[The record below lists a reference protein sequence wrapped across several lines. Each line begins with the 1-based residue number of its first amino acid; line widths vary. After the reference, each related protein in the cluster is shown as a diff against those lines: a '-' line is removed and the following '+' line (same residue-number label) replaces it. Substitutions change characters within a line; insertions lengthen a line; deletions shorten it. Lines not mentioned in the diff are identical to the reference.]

1 MEFDFSTLSA
11 TDAYKLVVSSVVPR
25 PIAWVVTQDEAGRV
39 NAAPFSFFNAL
50 SGHPP
55 LLAFGVGA
63 RDNGEPKDTTVNI
76 RQTGQ
81 FVINMV
87 SEAMVNPMVLTA
99 TDFDAGINEL
109 RQAGLSTLPSTHI
122 KPPRIA
128 QSPVAFECETFQT
141 ITLPG
146 ERDLIVGRILS
157 MHIDDDKMLDAARHY
172 VDTPALNLIGRMHGG
187 GWYTRTGDQF
197 EVPRMSVAEAVA
209 KTKA

>member
-25 PIAWVVTQDEAGRV
+25 PIAWVVTQDAAGRV

-63 RDNGEPKDTTVNI
+63 RDNGQPKDTATNI

-87 SEAMVNPMVLTA
+87 SEAMVHPMVVTA
-99 TDFDAGINEL
+99 TDFDAGIDEL
-109 RQAGLSTLPSTHI
+109 QQAGLSTLPSTRI

-141 ITLPG
+141 IALPG
-146 ERDLIVGRILS
+146 ERDLVIGRILT
-157 MHIDDDKMLDAARHY
+157 MHIDEAKMLDVARHY
-172 VDTPALNLIGRMHGG
+172 VDTPALNLVGRMHGG
-187 GWYTRTGDQF
+187 GWYTRTADQF
-197 EVPRMSVAEAVA
+197 EVARMSVAEVA
-209 KTKA
+209 AKKR

>member
-25 PIAWVVTQDEAGRV
+25 PIAWVVTQDESGRV

-55 LLAFGVGA
+55 LLAFGVGS

-87 SEAMVNPMVLTA
+87 SEAMVHPMVLTA
-99 TDFDAGINEL
+99 TDFEAGIDEL
-109 RQAGLSTLPSTHI
+109 RQAGLSTLPSTRI

-157 MHIDDDKMLDAARHY
+157 MHIDDDKMRDAARYY

-187 GWYTRTGDQF
+187 GWYTRTADQF
-197 EVPRMSVAEAVA
+197 EVPRLSVAEAVA
-209 KTKA
+209 KAKM